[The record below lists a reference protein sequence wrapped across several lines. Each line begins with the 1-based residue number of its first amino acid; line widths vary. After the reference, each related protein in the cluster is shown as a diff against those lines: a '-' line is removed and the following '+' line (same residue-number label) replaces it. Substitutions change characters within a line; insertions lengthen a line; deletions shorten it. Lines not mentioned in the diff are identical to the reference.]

1 MVKLY
6 WTLILELEG
15 TEIFSDLQTR
25 ATDIINASEYTITKT
40 EDEANNKITLD
51 YEVIAGELQNVEE
64 IKN

>member
-51 YEVIAGELQNVEE
+51 YEVIAGEL
-64 IKN
+64 